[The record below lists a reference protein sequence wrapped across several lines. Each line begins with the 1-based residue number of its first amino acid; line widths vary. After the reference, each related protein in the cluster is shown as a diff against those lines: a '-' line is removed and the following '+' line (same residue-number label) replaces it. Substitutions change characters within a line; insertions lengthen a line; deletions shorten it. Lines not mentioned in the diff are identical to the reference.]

1 MQLHANKLPL
11 FEARKFC
18 ASLLPSTH
26 PLLFVQLQWLFF
38 ALPTGLGDRWRSN
51 DPTKNKG
58 FIINISMHGSWKLS
72 NVQNLYQTSR
82 KTSLQFLAGHW
93 LFYPKKIPQLP
104 CPQHRASPF
113 ALSPAVHA
121 RCALPR
127 NPASRSAPI
136 RELRIS
142 GQLGSISHRIAILCH
157 SWSLLNGENDWKLW
171 NLGGQW
177 RSHILRYTNIYG
189 IQREFAAGYHFMK
202 RCSDRRLPD
211 WQVDCCN
218 VNMGFAL

>member
-93 LFYPKKIPQLP
+93 LFLQPKKKNSTALSSASRISFCALFCSSCAMRAASESCISLRAYQRIADQWSVGLDIPQ
-104 CPQHRASPF
+104 
-113 ALSPAVHA
+113 
-121 RCALPR
+121 
-127 NPASRSAPI
+127 N
-136 RELRIS
+136 
-142 GQLGSISHRIAILCH
+142 CH
-157 SWSLLNGENDWKLW
+157 
-171 NLGGQW
+171 
-177 RSHILRYTNIYG
+177 I
-189 IQREFAAGYHFMK
+189 M
-202 RCSDRRLPD
+202 P
-211 WQVDCCN
+211 
-218 VNMGFAL
+218 